1 MYLVQ
6 HSRNLVFV
14 VLVRKMTADAVH
26 GESQDGIRLF
36 CAIIKVQK
44 YNRRIVT
51 VHTVT
56 ENGNL

>member
-1 MYLVQ
+1 MAK
-6 HSRNLVFV
+6 
-14 VLVRKMTADAVH
+14 VRMAFAF
-26 GESQDGIRLF
+26 F

-44 YNRRIVT
+44 DNRRIVT

>member
-1 MYLVQ
+1 MAK
-6 HSRNLVFV
+6 
-14 VLVRKMTADAVH
+14 VRMAFAF
-26 GESQDGIRLF
+26 F
-36 CAIIKVQK
+36 CDIIKVQK